1 MIGGIAGYFQLH
13 DKLNDET
20 NKLFQL
26 DKAIHLLGPASSV
39 YQTAKIND
47 NLLFSKMILPLYGIQ
62 SEHQFFPALEGCTIV
77 SSALIINKQQLSPIL
92 GLTNDED
99 DALFILKAYL
109 LWGTECLNYLEGK
122 FSFVLWDETKQQI
135 FCAKGPTGMT
145 DLVYY
150 LDDECFIF
158 GTEIKAV
165 LAQLDLKPAINSLF
179 IAEHLENFVSDR
191 KGTTYEG
198 IYHVL
203 PANALL
209 ISKDT
214 VKEWCYW
221 EPGKKPQLD
230 LPSNEAYVEQAQR
243 LLQEVLRGYVES
255 GLKIGLQTG
264 GGMNAALLASALTGL
279 CDKPLT
285 GVSYCL
291 PEGYKGDL
299 KDEKQYTDLLV
310 NYLGLEMHYVNEPNF
325 PDPYNEEIELK
336 MKQQDSQIVNPVGSD
351 HYVVFG
357 KMRELGVQL
366 CITTGFKSLDWE
378 GKDTLVDFVSRG
390 KFIEAWNFNRR
401 YFKQTEVKKLMV
413 MMFPNVYNLWR
424 KLKYGSTQK
433 EKHLFMTNDAL
444 AQKLDLVQQKLNSI
458 HQREGRYV
466 RNNFPNDQLGFIKNR
481 LYNSRKY
488 ISAQEYRYNF
498 VMVNPM
504 QDRRL
509 IDFALSIP
517 RKQHILDGKGRS
529 LLRRMLVGK
538 VPEILYIK
546 PSKCSYPADMRDRWL
561 NAKPH
566 VFKHFESIPKDA
578 SVWNFVNRRNALD
591 IFEKVKN
598 SYNYSDW
605 LKNRELL
612 NKVILLDRFLR
623 FNEDNFKKIAIF

>member
-1 MIGGIAGYFQLH
+1 MIGGIAGYFQRH
-13 DKLNDET
+13 DALNDEA

-47 NLLFSKMILPLYGIQ
+47 TLLFSKMILPLYGIE
-62 SEHQFFPALEGCTIV
+62 SEHQFFPALEGRTIV
-77 SSALIINKQQLSPIL
+77 SSSLIINKKQLSPLL
-92 GLTNDED
+92 GLTID
-99 DALFILKAYL
+99 DADALYILKAYL
-109 LWGTECLNYLEGK
+109 LWGTACLDYLEGK

-150 LDDECFIF
+150 LDDERFVF
-158 GTEIKAV
+158 GTEIKVV
-165 LAQLDLKPAINSLF
+165 LAQLEQKPAINPLF
-179 IAEHLENFVSDR
+179 IAEHLDSFVSDR

-203 PANALL
+203 PAHALL

-221 EPGKKPQLD
+221 EPGKKPSLE
-230 LPSNEAYVEQAQR
+230 LPSNEAYVEHAQR
-243 LLQEVLRGYVES
+243 LLQEVLQGYIAS

-264 GGMNAALLASALTGL
+264 GGMNAALLASAMTGL

-291 PEGYKGDL
+291 PEGYNGDL

-325 PDPYNEEIELK
+325 PDPYDGDIELK
-336 MKQQDSQIVNPVGSD
+336 MKQQDSQIVNPIGSD
-351 HYVVFG
+351 HYVVYG

-378 GKDTLVDFVSRG
+378 GTDALLDFISRG

-401 YFKQTEVKKLMV
+401 YLKQSVVKRIMV
-413 MMFPNVYNLWR
+413 SLFPNAYNLWR
-424 KLKYGSTQK
+424 KFKQGSTQQ
-433 EKHLFMTNDAL
+433 EKHFFLTKDAL
-444 AQKLDLVQQKLNSI
+444 AQKLELEQQKVKSI
-458 HQREGRYV
+458 AQRVGKYMQY
-466 RNNFPNDQLGFIKNR
+466 NFPNDQLGVIKNR

-498 VMVNPM
+498 VMVNPL

-538 VPEILYIK
+538 VPEMLYLK
-546 PSKCSYPADMRDRWL
+546 PSKCAYPADMRDRWL

-566 VFKHFESIPKDA
+566 VLEHFEAIPKDA
-578 SVWNFVNRRNALD
+578 SVWNYVNRSYALD

-598 SYNYSDW
+598 SNEYSDW
-605 LKNRELL
+605 LKNRALL
-612 NKVILLDRFLR
+612 NNVILLDRFLR
-623 FNEDNFKKIAIF
+623 FNENYFDK